1 MRWTCVVMLSAG
13 LAFQFVPDAIAQG
26 KKAKKSAQP
35 ACLNALVCGPQP
47 VPKMRKP
54 KAQKF
59 MKSAS

>member
-1 MRWTCVVMLSAG
+1 MRWTYVVVVASG
-13 LAFQFVPDAIAQG
+13 LVLLLAPDANAQG

-47 VPKMRKP
+47 VPKMRKL
-54 KAQKF
+54 KSDRF